1 MKFPGVRSVVTYALV
16 GATIY
21 AMAAGIP
28 VEQSKEVTGMT
39 LLALGFFF
47 AKGGAN
53 GGAQ

>member
-21 AMAAGIP
+21 AMAAGVP

-47 AKGGAN
+47 AKSGGSSAS
-53 GGAQ
+53 Q